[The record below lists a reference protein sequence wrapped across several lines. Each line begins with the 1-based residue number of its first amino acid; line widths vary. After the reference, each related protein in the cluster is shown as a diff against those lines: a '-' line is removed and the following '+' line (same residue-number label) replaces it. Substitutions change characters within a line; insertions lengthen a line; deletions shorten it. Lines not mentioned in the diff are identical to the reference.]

1 MTNAFKLD
9 PMLERDT
16 VFVCAMPRCD
26 VLLMD
31 DSRFPWL
38 VLVPRLPGIIE
49 PFDLEPADLSA
60 VMREAAISAR
70 TLKSLT
76 ACTKVNLGAL
86 GNIVRQFHVHVV
98 ARTEA
103 DPAWPGPVWGF
114 GTRVPYVARFREG
127 MRLKLAQALGAPD

>member
-1 MTNAFKLD
+1 MDGFTLD
-9 PMLERDT
+9 PTLARDT

-38 VLVPRLPGIIE
+38 ILVPRLPGIVE
-49 PFDLEPADLSA
+49 PFDLEPADLAA
-60 VMREAAISAR
+60 VMREGAIAGR

-76 ACTKVNLGAL
+76 GCTKINIGAL
-86 GNIVRQFHVHVV
+86 GNIVRQFHLHVV
-98 ARTEA
+98 ARSES

-114 GTRVPYVARFREG
+114 GQRTPYVSRFRDG
-127 MRLKLAQALGAPD
+127 MRLKIAQALGAPD

>member
-1 MTNAFKLD
+1 MDAFKLD
-9 PMLERDT
+9 PTLERDT
-16 VFVCAMPRCD
+16 VFVCALPRCD

-31 DSRFPWL
+31 DARFPWL
-38 VLVPRLPGIIE
+38 ILVPRLPGIVE

-60 VMREAAISAR
+60 VMREAALAGR

-76 ACTKVNLGAL
+76 QCTKINIGAL

-98 ARTEA
+98 ARSEA

-114 GTRVPYVARFREG
+114 GTRTPYVSRFREG
-127 MRLKLAQALGAPD
+127 MRRKVAEALGAPD